1 MRKKI
6 ALLNGI
12 FTLQLTCTFWDC
24 VTKPLNVIAFLSH
37 LLFSTTRVPCVV
49 YAHFSVCV
57 RVCFGD
63 KNHDEHKF
71 NVHHFRSFAEKQQH
85 HELCDNSIAK
95 LRYIFGVLFVLNLW
109 ERFHLNNKPSME
121 SPFLPHEWTRC
132 TQLQHFCRF
141 KRGEGEIASA
151 EQKIQREKKVCYES
165 FGMWTELVCQQEKQC
180 HQKESEKMKREWEKE
195 QKNDKDITTARYFN
209 DYDESVN
216 QTKCQSACVACTCT
230 CL

>member
-151 EQKIQREKKVCYES
+151 EQKIQREKKCVTNPLECERNWYAS
-165 FGMWTELVCQQEKQC
+165 RKNNATKRRARKWS
-180 HQKESEKMKREWEKE
+180 ESERKNE
-195 QKNDKDITTARYFN
+195 KNDKDITTARYFN